1 MSPWTPERRSRPRHS
16 TCLEGQIADQ
26 GARTPVA
33 CTVWDLSETGVRL
46 IVPPP
51 ADIPL
56 EFELQIPA
64 EGARAKVRLIW
75 NSGAHYGARFTD

>member
-16 TCLEGQIADQ
+16 TYLEGRIADKDAQ
-26 GARTPVA
+26 VPLA

-46 IVPPP
+46 VIP
-51 ADIPL
+51 APAEVPL

-64 EGARAKVRLIW
+64 EDARARVRLVW
-75 NSGAHYGARFTD
+75 NTGTHYGARFVD